1 MRRNREKGAAVV
13 AAGNEERRQAV
24 LSLKNSLAAVR
35 EEVALK
41 ADLYR
46 QTQKQ
51 KKEMH
56 EKEFQDLLEQVGGG
70 RVRGGA
76 AAGPKGRDKE
86 GGCLNA
92 THRRLHCYD
101 ALKLNSPCLA
111 SALESQGRA
120 PEIL

>member
-1 MRRNREKGAAVV
+1 MKKGLERVRRNREKGAAVV

-76 AAGPKGRDKE
+76 AAVPKERDKE
-86 GGCLNA
+86 GGCFNVA
-92 THRRLHCYD
+92 QRRMHCYH
-101 ALKLNSPCLA
+101 ALKLYRP
-111 SALESQGRA
+111 
-120 PEIL
+120 